1 MTFPFPSVAPVAS
14 LSLLFCA
21 LFAKSVN
28 YSAIGWRE
36 KLCGG
41 REAPQNSLARKRQE
55 RPPPL
60 GRPLRIGFCHFEST
74 VASASFLLHQ
84 QGYDCMKHEVTAFL
98 N

>member
-28 YSAIGWRE
+28 YSAIGGRE

-55 RPPPL
+55 RPPSVGPCELAFAILNPPL
-60 GRPLRIGFCHFEST
+60 
-74 VASASFLLHQ
+74 LLPVSS
-84 QGYDCMKHEVTAFL
+84 YTNRDTTA
-98 N
+98 